1 MITTSRDAFAAMLAG
16 RGIHYGW
23 AMVALAFL
31 HAVFASA
38 SMGVPSVLIVP
49 MSEDLGWSLGEL
61 SAPQGL
67 RLAIFGLTAPFAGG
81 LMLRYGPRAM
91 ITVAGACLVVGLYLA
106 VTTTTKWEL
115 WLGQGVLLGIA
126 PGLTASQISSVIASR
141 WFKDR
146 QGMVLGVLGGTSAAG
161 MLLFMPLAGWVS
173 IGWGWRVA
181 MSIPMGGAVLSWL
194 LFVWLARD
202 RPQELGLPLFGD
214 TEVQPAPPPYRTN
227 FVRLSFSALSMG
239 SKRWVFWVLVFSFGI
254 CGVSSFGL
262 TSSHLIP
269 FCGDIGVPYG
279 TAAWVLATIGVFDLI
294 GTLGSGWLSDRYDN
308 RWLLGWYYGLRGLSL
323 IWLVYANP
331 SFAMLSIF
339 AIVYGLDFIATLPP
353 TIRLTVGAFGREMGP
368 AVFGWIFASHHVAA
382 GLMAV
387 GAGVSRD
394 VIGTYVPAFL
404 FAGILCLFATASF
417 FFLRRS
423 ALQNPAMA

>member
-1 MITTSRDAFAAMLAG
+1 MISTSRDAFAASLAR

-23 AMVALAFL
+23 AMVFLSFL
-31 HAVFASA
+31 HTVFASA

-91 ITVAGACLVVGLYLA
+91 ITVAGACLVAGLYLA
-106 VTTTTKWEL
+106 VTTTTKWQL

-173 IGWGWRVA
+173 LDWGWRVA
-181 MSIPMGGAVLSWL
+181 MSIPMVGAVLSWL

-202 RPQELGLPLFGD
+202 RPQELGLPLYGE
-214 TEVQPAPPPYRTN
+214 TEVKPAPPPYSAN

-254 CGVSSFGL
+254 CGISSFGL
-262 TSSHLIP
+262 S
-269 FCGDIGVPYG
+269 
-279 TAAWVLATIGVFDLI
+279 
-294 GTLGSGWLSDRYDN
+294 
-308 RWLLGWYYGLRGLSL
+308 
-323 IWLVYANP
+323 
-331 SFAMLSIF
+331 
-339 AIVYGLDFIATLPP
+339 
-353 TIRLTVGAFGREMGP
+353 
-368 AVFGWIFASHHVAA
+368 
-382 GLMAV
+382 
-387 GAGVSRD
+387 
-394 VIGTYVPAFL
+394 
-404 FAGILCLFATASF
+404 
-417 FFLRRS
+417 
-423 ALQNPAMA
+423 